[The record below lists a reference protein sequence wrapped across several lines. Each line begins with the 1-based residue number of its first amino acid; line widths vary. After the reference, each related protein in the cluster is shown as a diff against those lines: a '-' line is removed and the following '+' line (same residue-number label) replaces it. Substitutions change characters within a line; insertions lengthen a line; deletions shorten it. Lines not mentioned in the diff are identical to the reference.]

1 MSIEVAPLAL
11 EVATPSKRMVS
22 ANPRSAP
29 EGLGSSHYPTYLD
42 RFIENHPNPLSSAC
56 SRGDNVLLKLLLQH
70 GVRPTQDTQDPLII
84 AAAMRNKP
92 GVGLL
97 LQHGAN
103 PNLSSRAGLRGAVHA
118 AIGKDPQWAVQIRL
132 NPVWR
137 AEARRLPLAQLC
149 ENFERAE
156 RDIIRL
162 LAHAGADLNNDLGGF
177 ETPLHVAILDSNIE
191 MQALLL
197 RLGADLDTP
206 NYRGAT
212 ARHLLGPE
220 LTRMLIDLANS

>member
-1 MSIEVAPLAL
+1 MNVDAVPSVLKVTSPPHRQGAVAHP
-11 EVATPSKRMVS
+11 V
-22 ANPRSAP
+22 P
-29 EGLGSSHYPTYLD
+29 EAMGNGCHYPTYLD
-42 RFIENHPNPLSSAC
+42 RFIEKHANPLSSAC
-56 SRGDNVLLKLLLQH
+56 SRGDNVLLKLLLNH
-70 GVRPTQDTQDPLII
+70 GVHPAQDTQDPLII
-84 AAAMRNKP
+84 AAAMRNMP

-103 PNLSSRAGLRGAVHA
+103 PNLRSRTGLRGAVHA

-132 NPVWR
+132 NPIWR
-137 AEARRLPLAQLC
+137 AEARRLPADLLC
-149 ENFERAE
+149 ANFERAE

-162 LAHAGADLNNDLGGF
+162 LAHAGANLNNDLGGF

-197 RLGADLDTP
+197 RLGADLDIP

-220 LTRMLIDLANS
+220 LTRMLIDLANG